1 MPPVQTP
8 RSKAHKRSGVIVP
21 HAPKWYQRLGAFAV
35 FISLR
40 ALLFTVRCR
49 MRNPSKFFAPAAP
62 TPVIFCIWHNR
73 LATCIKVLDVHRR
86 PHNAGAGMAA
96 LVSASKDG
104 AFLARILEWFEVQP
118 VRGSSSRRGAQA
130 MLELTTWAQRGHDLT
145 ITPDGPRGPCY
156 QIQEGIT
163 SLAQLTGLPIV
174 PVAMNLNWKISVK
187 SWDKFQIPLPFAR
200 CEVCV
205 GKAIHVPQNASDAE
219 REELRRQ
226 LETELRAITR
236 D

>member
-1 MPPVQTP
+1 MAEANPQPKIRTP
-8 RSKAHKRSGVIVP
+8 KSGVIVP
-21 HAPKWYQRLGAFAV
+21 HAPKWYQRLSAFLL

-40 ALLFTVRCR
+40 SLLFTVRCR
-49 MRNPSKFFAPAAP
+49 LRAPSEYFSPGAPVPA
-62 TPVIFCIWHNR
+62 IFCIWHNR
-73 LATCIKVLDVHRR
+73 LATCVKVLDQHRR
-86 PHNAGAGMAA
+86 PHNSGAGMAA

-104 AFLARILEWFEVQP
+104 AFLSRTLEWFGVQP

-130 MLELTTWAQRGHDLT
+130 MLEMTTWAERGYDLA

-156 QIQEGIT
+156 EIQDGIT

-174 PVAMNLNWKISVK
+174 PVALNLNWKISVK
-187 SWDKFQIPLPFAR
+187 SWDRFQIPLPFAR
-200 CEVCV
+200 CEICV
-205 GKAIHVPQNASDAE
+205 GKSFRVPTDASDAE

-226 LETELRAITR
+226 LETELRAITH

>member
-1 MPPVQTP
+1 MSQAPSPKANVP
-8 RSKAHKRSGVIVP
+8 RRSGVVIP
-21 HAPKWYQRLGAFAV
+21 HAPKWHQRLGAFLL
-35 FISLR
+35 FMCLR
-40 ALLFTVRCR
+40 ALLLTVRCR
-49 MRNPSKFFAPAAP
+49 LRVPSEYFSPGAPA
-62 TPVIFCIWHNR
+62 PVIFCLWHNR
-73 LATCIKVLDVHRR
+73 LATCIKVLAIHRR

-104 AFLARILEWFEVQP
+104 AFLSRALEWFGVQP

-130 MLELTTWAQRGHDLT
+130 LRELTTWAERGYDLT

-156 QIQEGIT
+156 QIQDGIT

-174 PVAMNLNWKISVK
+174 PVALNLNWKISLK
-187 SWDKFQIPLPFAR
+187 SWDRFQIPLPFAR
-200 CEVCV
+200 CEVSV
-205 GKAIHVPQNASDAE
+205 GRSFHVPAEASDAE
-219 REELRRQ
+219 REKLRWQ

>member
-1 MPPVQTP
+1 M
-8 RSKAHKRSGVIVP
+8 SKHKPQRRSGIVIP
-21 HAPKWYQRLGAFAV
+21 HAPKWHQRLGAFAI

-40 ALLFTVRCR
+40 ALLATVHCR
-49 MRNPSKFFAPAAP
+49 LRNPSEFLAPNAP

-104 AFLARILEWFEVQP
+104 AFLSRILQWFRVQP

-130 MLELTTWAQRGHDLT
+130 MLEMTTWSERGYDLT

-156 QIQEGIT
+156 EIQDGIM

-174 PVAMNLNWKISVK
+174 PVSFNLNWKISVK
-187 SWDKFQIPLPFAR
+187 SWDKFQIPLPFSR

-205 GKAIHVPQNASDAE
+205 GKAIRVPPNASDAE

-226 LETELRAITR
+226 LEAELRAITR